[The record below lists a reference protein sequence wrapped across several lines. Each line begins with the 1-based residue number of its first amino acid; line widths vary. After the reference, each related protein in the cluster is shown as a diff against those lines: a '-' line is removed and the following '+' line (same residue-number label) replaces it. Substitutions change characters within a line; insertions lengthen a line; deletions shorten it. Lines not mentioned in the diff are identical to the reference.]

1 VILCIFSIQFCLK
14 SESKI
19 IQNFYTTR
27 RDEMDN
33 KKLDS
38 FYIYLNSEET
48 AQKYLFHSYQK
59 LADVDAEKKS
69 YENCNAFMY
78 YLTHGRE
85 FYKNGQKLEPLLQ
98 PILFF
103 YGMVHL
109 LKAVLLT
116 KRPDYPES
124 TTMLAHGVSTRK
136 RKKKQYKFIN
146 DEVKVQYKGLFPYV
160 MEHLFNKKTMP
171 FSKVTMHRLFSLI
184 PEISP
189 LFHFHGEKHLVKVG
203 TIGTKHLMFP
213 NHLLDDYHLTKK
225 AFINRL
231 SPYLPDILEGH
242 TSKDLIHLYLA
253 DPFIKQEGPFFI
265 HTDQSIYFPTD
276 RESFFSIS
284 EIMVH
289 YLLLYNLSMVS
300 RYETEWWGDLL
311 VTKPEI
317 DFPLILRFLKITA
330 HKIPLLLGKEL
341 YKKIC

>member
-1 VILCIFSIQFCLK
+1 
-14 SESKI
+14 
-19 IQNFYTTR
+19 
-27 RDEMDN
+27 MDK

-38 FYIYLNSEET
+38 FYIYLNSEQT
-48 AQKYLFHSYQK
+48 AQKYLYRSYQN
-59 LADVDAEKKS
+59 LTGVDAEKKS

-78 YLTHGRE
+78 YLAHGRK
-85 FYKNGQKLEPLLQ
+85 FYKTGQKLEPLLQ

-136 RKKKQYKFIN
+136 RKKKQYKFVN

-171 FSKVTMHRLFSLI
+171 FSKITMHRLLSLI

-189 LFHFHGEKHLVKVG
+189 LFHFHGETHLVKIG
-203 TIGTKHLMFP
+203 TIGATHLTFP

-231 SPYLPDILEGH
+231 SPYLPDILESLS
-242 TSKDLIHLYLA
+242 SKGLIHLHLA
-253 DPFIKQEGPFFI
+253 DPFMIQEGPFFI
-265 HTDQSIYFPTD
+265 HTNQSIYFPTD
-276 RESFFSIS
+276 RESFISIS
-284 EIMVH
+284 EIMIH

-317 DFPLILRFLKITA
+317 DFPLILQFLKVTA
-330 HKIPLLLGKEL
+330 HKIPFLLGKEL
-341 YKKIC
+341 YKEIH